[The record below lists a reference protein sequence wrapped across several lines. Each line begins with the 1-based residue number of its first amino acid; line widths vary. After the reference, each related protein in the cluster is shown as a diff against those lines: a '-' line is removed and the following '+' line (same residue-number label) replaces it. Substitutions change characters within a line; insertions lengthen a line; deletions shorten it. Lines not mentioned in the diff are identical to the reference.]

1 MTSAIEP
8 AAGAASPRIRATYIS
23 FSYLAVWA
31 FILYGVGVAT
41 PYLRVDLHLTS
52 FQAGLHASAMAV
64 GTLTAGLSAD
74 RVAHRIGSYWLPEVA
89 VVIISTG
96 IGLIAFAPGL
106 SASLTGAMLLG
117 RGGGTLGT
125 WVNVGLSRMGGPD
138 SRRLFGQANALA
150 MIMAAAAPIA
160 IGLAA
165 SGLHAWRVAFA
176 IPVIA
181 FAVLALI
188 RPRDSEERSSVRT
201 PNSSLPGQ
209 YWFAWLAIMLA
220 VSIEFSFVYW
230 GSTIVSKRTGIAS
243 ADATL
248 LASLFVVG
256 MFLGRGAVGRGL
268 GGSRAPQVLLA
279 AGLLIAL
286 SGASLMWV
294 STVPAVSAVGLLL
307 GGLGTA
313 GLFPIGLTVALQSA
327 PKAQLQA
334 AARATLASGCAVL
347 LAPSALGLAADAVG
361 VVAAWT
367 IVPVLAMVALAV
379 VAVTPRSAQ

>member
-8 AAGAASPRIRATYIS
+8 AVGAASPRIRATYIS

-52 FQAGLHASAMAV
+52 FQAGLHASAMAI

-74 RVAHRIGSYWLPEVA
+74 RVARRIGTYWLPEVA
-89 VVIISTG
+89 VSIICAG
-96 IGLIAFAPGL
+96 IGLIAFAPSL
-106 SASLTGAMLLG
+106 PASLTGAMLLG
-117 RGGGTLGT
+117 LGGGTLGT
-125 WVNVGLSRMGGPD
+125 WVNVGLSRTGGTD

-150 MIMAAAAPIA
+150 MIMAAAAPLA

-176 IPVIA
+176 VPVIS
-181 FAVLALI
+181 FVVLAII
-188 RPRDSEERSSVRT
+188 RPRESEERSSVRT
-201 PNSSLPGQ
+201 PHTSLPGQ
-209 YWFAWLAIMLA
+209 YWFAWLAIALA

-230 GSTIVSKRTGIAS
+230 GSTIVSRRTGITS

-248 LASLFVVG
+248 LASLFVAG
-256 MFLGRGAVGRGL
+256 MFLGRGAVGRGF

-279 AGLLIAL
+279 AGLIIAL
-286 SGASLMWV
+286 SGASLMWI
-294 STVPAVSAVGLLL
+294 STVPALSAIGLLL

-327 PKAQLQA
+327 PRAQLQA

-347 LAPSALGLAADAVG
+347 LAPSALGLAADTVG

-367 IVPVLAMVALAV
+367 IIPVLALVALAV
-379 VAVTPRSAQ
+379 VAVTPRSA